1 MAITTLEITSTTH
14 AAFLPDVWADD
25 TQDAIEFKEVLSK
38 LCNTSYES
46 QMSVGRIL
54 HIPHYSNSAAQS
66 KTEGIT
72 NTIKYQANTQTNQ
85 DITVDTYQY
94 AAFLLNA
101 VVQAQSKY
109 DDRAALSGKA
119 GYALMRGMEV
129 NIAALFDTFSQ
140 TVGTLGGD
148 IDDSVLRRAWQY
160 LADAGYYEDCAWAFS
175 PGAAQSLFAQDRVS
189 SKDFAASGKSAFETA
204 LLPNLYSHPAYV
216 SNLLE
221 VPASGQ
227 HENALFH
234 KSALILIRQV
244 KPTVKSQYR
253 IEYNADAMLVYDLYT
268 VAESQQPTEAP
279 IDDGSGDGSSGLE
292 VLSDLHSVFI
302 KGQ

>member
-46 QMSVGRIL
+46 QMSVGRVL

-66 KTEGIT
+66 KTEGIS
-72 NTIKYQANTQTNQ
+72 NTIAYQANTQTNQ
-85 DITVDTYQY
+85 DVTVSTYQY
-94 AAFLLNA
+94 SAFLLNA

-109 DDRAALSGKA
+109 NDRAALAGKA

-129 NIAALFDTFSQ
+129 SISALFDNFSQ
-140 TVGTLGGD
+140 ATGTYGGD
-148 IDDSVLRRAWQY
+148 VDDSVLRTAWQY
-160 LADAGYYEDCAWAFS
+160 LADAGYYDSASWVFS

-189 SKDFAASGKSAFETA
+189 SKDFAAGSKSAFETA
-204 LLPNLYSHPAYV
+204 VLPNLYSHPAYV
-216 SNLLE
+216 SNLLYS
-221 VPASGQ
+221 PASGQ
-227 HENALFH
+227 HANALFH

-244 KPTVKSQYR
+244 KPTVKSQFR
-253 IEYNADAMLVYDLYT
+253 IEYNADAMLVFDLYT
-268 VAESQQPTEAP
+268 VAESEQPTEAP
-279 IDDGSGDGSSGLE
+279 IDDSSGAGSSGLE
-292 VLSDLHSVFI
+292 VLSDQHGVFI
-302 KGQ
+302 RGR

>member
-14 AAFLPDVWADD
+14 AAFLPEVWADD
-25 TQDAIEFKEVLSK
+25 TQDAIEFKEVLSR
-38 LCNTSYES
+38 LVNTSYES

-54 HIPHYSNSAAQS
+54 HIPHYSNSAAQT
-66 KTEGIT
+66 KTEGIS
-72 NTIKYQANTQTNQ
+72 NTIAYQANTQTNQ
-85 DITVDTYQY
+85 DITVSTYQY
-94 AAFLLNA
+94 SAFLLNA

-109 DDRAALSGKA
+109 NDRAALSGKA
-119 GYALMRGMEV
+119 GYALMRGMEISIS
-129 NIAALFDTFSQ
+129 NLFDNFSQ
-140 TVGTLGGD
+140 TTGAYGGD

-160 LADAGYYEDCAWAFS
+160 LADAGYYDNCSWAFS

-204 LLPNLYSHPAYV
+204 VLPNLYSYPAYV
-216 SNLLE
+216 SNLLFS
-221 VPASGQ
+221 PASGQ
-227 HENALFH
+227 HANALFH

-244 KPTVKSQYR
+244 KPTVKSQFR
-253 IEYNADAMLVYDLYT
+253 IEYNADAMLVFDLYT
-268 VAESQQPTEAP
+268 VVESEQPTEAP
-279 IDDGSGDGSSGLE
+279 IDDSAGAGSSGLE